1 MVYEEVMDKIFN
13 IHLTCYILSIRESE
27 LHSLLKTDPALWEK
41 CMRRGKGALR
51 AEREEKRKA
60 KG

>member
-1 MVYEEVMDKIFN
+1 MDKIFN
-13 IHLTCYILSIRESE
+13 IHLTRYILSIRESE
-27 LHSLLKTDPALWEK
+27 LHDLLKANPALWEQ

-51 AEREEKRKA
+51 AEREQKRKA

>member
-1 MVYEEVMDKIFN
+1 MVHEEVMDKIFN
-13 IHLTCYILSIRESE
+13 IHLTRYILSIRESE
-27 LHSLLKTDPALWEK
+27 LHDLLKANPALWEQ

-51 AEREEKRKA
+51 AEREQKRKA